1 MGKIKEFL
9 NKNFYKIFNDS
20 HIFYTIIFFISALF
34 VALLSLVPLTN
45 VGNVVLFLSTSISLT
60 FILLMF
66 IALIPAL
73 REFLF
78 SEEKRFDRNKIIGFL
93 GTYLISFIITLIY
106 FLLGSSTNLTVEF
119 FGWDVLLPILFIVIF
134 FGWNLLQILFLRSGI
149 ETLSEK
155 IEKKILPDYESLDK
169 KEKISLIIMICA
181 VIIPILLQIALLV
194 FFNPLFSSLGGEM
207 YTWFILISVVMFIII
222 AITSWRLIILYMKST
237 ANNTPNI
244 FSPFFFIFIWLYL
257 SYRTFSFLNSLQGA
271 GNVGADIFTAF
282 MDILLMILTA
292 ILVLRSLGG
301 KLFGATIFNED
312 NMPFF
317 LYAFTMLYIQGQII
331 MITGAGNLIGVFS
344 DQNQVDM
351 VNNFLIIIIT
361 VGFYLWYSSFM
372 LQRKGLIERTLFTRE
387 EIIEILKNYREHLDN
402 LGYIKK
408 QDLGKAELKTFL
420 EKQKISSEEIFEKPS
435 QSEKESDTSKK
446 PMQPPS
452 EEAGTDESSPNEENL
467 DV

>member
-1 MGKIKEFL
+1 
-9 NKNFYKIFNDS
+9 
-20 HIFYTIIFFISALF
+20 
-34 VALLSLVPLTN
+34 
-45 VGNVVLFLSTSISLT
+45 
-60 FILLMF
+60 MF

-73 REFLF
+73 RDFLF
-78 SEEKRFDRNKIIGFL
+78 SEEKRFERNKIIGFF

-155 IEKKILPDYESLDK
+155 IEGKILPDYESLEK
-169 KEKISLIIMICA
+169 KEKVSVIIVICA
-181 VIIPILLQIALLV
+181 VIIPILLQIALL
-194 FFNPLFSSLGGEM
+194 FAFSPSFSTLGGEV
-207 YTWFILISVVMFIII
+207 YTWFIIINIVMFIII
-222 AITSWRLIILYMKST
+222 GITSWRLISLYIKSK

-244 FSPFFFIFIWLYL
+244 FSPFFYTFIWLYL

-301 KLFGATIFNED
+301 KLFGATIFDEN

-351 VNNFLIIIIT
+351 VNNFLIIVIT

-372 LQRKGLIERTLFTRE
+372 LQRKGLIERTLFTRD
-387 EIIEILKNYREHLDN
+387 EIIKILKDYREHLDN
-402 LGYIKK
+402 LGYIKT

-420 EKQKISSEEIFEKPS
+420 DKQKISSEEIFEKPT
-435 QSEKESDTSKK
+435 QSEKESDITEKS
-446 PMQPPS
+446 MQS
-452 EEAGTDESSPNEENL
+452 SIEETETEKSSPNEENP
-467 DV
+467 DY